1 MDKSASVVVQ
11 TLEVCA
17 QKLGDI
23 TPLVFE
29 QFFRLSPD
37 GYALLEHSDESMQ
50 GRMFEAVIDL
60 LMNDEALVPGGYW
73 DWELDNH
80 FNAYRVTPQMYQAF
94 FIATQA
100 VVRGA
105 FGAAWTT
112 QETRAW
118 AIKLEQ
124 LMSRVNAHGTG

>member
-37 GYALLEHSDESMQ
+37 GYALSEHSDESMQ